1 MYAPNPT
8 SSVTVTPQNRAT
20 ATASTEEMTEK
31 APLIPQYHA
40 VGAPSFEDKAFLIPK
55 GKAIP
60 MKKPEGKSNTAEIAM
75 RIGVDA
81 AVSRCVTDGLA
92 KMNAASTTGS
102 SHIHR
107 LMR

>member
-1 MYAPNPT
+1 
-8 SSVTVTPQNRAT
+8 
-20 ATASTEEMTEK
+20 MTEK

-40 VGAPSFEDKAFLIPK
+40 VGARSFEDKAFLIPK

-60 MKKPEGKSNTAEIAM
+60 MKKPEGQSNTAEIAM

-81 AVSRCVTDGLA
+81 AVNRCVTDGLA

-107 LMR
+107 LMRSEYRLPQLEANRSTKSTTARP